1 MMGVVFCARAI
12 LSFLLAFLLL
22 LLFLG
27 NDVFL
32 GGDMFDMGEVLGN
45 VIVSGF
51 SLSLSACSLALVLAV
66 FNCVV

>member
-12 LSFLLAFLLL
+12 LSFLLAFLL